1 DSERSA
7 NWDRLLGVREEVLK
21 ALEPMRAQKTISANL
36 EARVILTASGSIATL
51 LQRYAAS
58 LPAFF
63 IVSQVEVEAVPA
75 NGGSSTAGA
84 TGPGTLTIRAER
96 ALGSKCERC
105 WNYSTHVGES
115 ADYPTFCERC
125 VAALNEIEAGGGVL
139 TGSPKS

>member
-1 DSERSA
+1 
-7 NWDRLLGVREEVLK
+7 
-21 ALEPMRAQKTISANL
+21 
-36 EARVILTASGSIATL
+36 L
-51 LQRYAAS
+51 LQRYAAF
-58 LPAFF
+58 LPGFF
-63 IVSQVEVEAVPA
+63 IVSQVEVETVPA
-75 NGGSSTAGA
+75 NGGGSA